1 MKEKHNKTLLVVCA
15 HGDTLTNFR
24 LDFLKSF
31 QKYNYSIFT
40 IAPEISSSELEKLHQ
55 NNISFIELSFERKG
69 SNPSE
74 IIKSCFNLYKKT
86 KEINP
91 DLIFSY
97 NHKAVVIASVA
108 GYFANVK
115 NLYCMI
121 TGRGHIF
128 DDNRLKHRL
137 RRFLAVIVLK
147 LSLTQNRKVFFQNS
161 DDVELFKSY
170 KLVNDTQISIVN
182 GSGVNLD
189 FYKESPLPEGL
200 VFLTAARLLKSK
212 GLFEFAK
219 AFKEFSK
226 NYPDS
231 KAYVVGSEDK
241 HDDSISLDEIK
252 EWKNKYGVEYLGFYE
267 DIRQAIDLCSVFV
280 LLSYNEGTPR
290 SVLEAMSMGRPIL
303 TTNTSGCRETVLSGV
318 NGFLA
323 EVKNIQ
329 DSQSKMEEFVNRDIR
344 SKLGKE
350 SKRICLEK
358 YDVHKV
364 NKILL
369 DEMKVL

>member
-1 MKEKHNKTLLVVCA
+1 M
-15 HGDTLTNFR
+15 
-24 LDFLKSF
+24 
-31 QKYNYSIFT
+31 
-40 IAPEISSSELEKLHQ
+40 
-55 NNISFIELSFERKG
+55 
-69 SNPSE
+69 
-74 IIKSCFNLYKKT
+74 
-86 KEINP
+86 
-91 DLIFSY
+91 FSY

-128 DDNRLKHRL
+128 DDNQLIHRL

-219 AFKEFSK
+219 AFKEFNR
-226 NYPDS
+226 NYPDA
-231 KAYVVGSEDK
+231 KAYIVGSEDK